1 MIQEVRS
8 DLAQVVLRPGES
20 QDSLLKRFRRR
31 VTRERILS
39 DVRKKRYFVKK
50 SEARRRAHRKAMR
63 RERQRVRRE
72 RRRRY

>member
-1 MIQEVRS
+1 
-8 DLAQVVLRPGES
+8 LAQVVLRPGES

-39 DVRKKRYFVKK
+39 DVRKKRHFVKK
-50 SEARRRAHRKAMR
+50 SEERRRAHRKAVR
-63 RERQRVRRE
+63 RERQRLRRE